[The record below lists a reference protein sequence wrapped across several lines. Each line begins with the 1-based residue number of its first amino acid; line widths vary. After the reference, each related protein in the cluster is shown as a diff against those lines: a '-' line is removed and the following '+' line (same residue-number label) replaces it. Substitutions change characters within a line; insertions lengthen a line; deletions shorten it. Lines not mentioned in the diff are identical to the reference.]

1 MAINYRPIKSAPS
14 DPRLGRLIP
23 DDWKHYEKWGL
34 TDATIPV
41 KPVPVVIGVNWYS
54 DFDNPVWKGGR
65 WWIGL
70 DPKNLGSI
78 RGGHCVCLEPGDELD
93 PETKKV
99 VHRYQDTPS
108 WYKFYNQGH
117 EGACVGFGSSRL
129 MTLMNRKLYFAR
141 WLWDRAKETDP
152 WGDTNPGDDNGTS
165 VDAAMRTLRD
175 RGHVTWKP
183 SYEEWN
189 TDGESADWQ
198 PRSGLAADK
207 LEGIQ
212 TFRWARTTEQV
223 LDVLKSPANLRAGAV
238 RILNSWG
245 TDYPQRVWMPGETL
259 QRLINEEGEVA
270 LVTDR

>member
-1 MAINYRPIKSAPS
+1 MAINYRPIKSEPA

-34 TDATIPV
+34 TAETLPV

-54 DFDNPVWKGGR
+54 DFDKPVWKNGR

-70 DPKNLGSI
+70 DPKNLGNI
-78 RGGHCVCLEPGDELD
+78 RGGHCVALEPGDELD
-93 PETKKV
+93 PDTKKI
-99 VHRYQDTPS
+99 VHRYQDTTN

-117 EGACVGFGSSRL
+117 EGACVGFGSSRM
-129 MTLMNRKLYFAR
+129 MTLLNRRLYFGR
-141 WLWDRAKETDP
+141 WLWDRAKEIDP
-152 WGDTNPGDDNGTS
+152 WAETKPGDDNGTS
-165 VDAAMRTLRD
+165 VDAAMQVLKAS
-175 RGHVTWKP
+175 GHVTWKP
-183 SYEEWN
+183 SYEEIN
-189 TDGESADWQ
+189 TDGEGADAY
-198 PRSGLAADK
+198 PRSGLAADA

-212 TFRWARTTEQV
+212 TYRWAKTTDQV
-223 LDVLKSPANLRAGAV
+223 LDALKSPANIRVGAV

-259 QRLINEEGEVA
+259 QRLIDEDGEVA